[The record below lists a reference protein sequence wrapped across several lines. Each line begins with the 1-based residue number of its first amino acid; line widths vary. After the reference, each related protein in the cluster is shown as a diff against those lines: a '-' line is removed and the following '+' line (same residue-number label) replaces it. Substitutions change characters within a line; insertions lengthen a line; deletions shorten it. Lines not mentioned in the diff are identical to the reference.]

1 MVFLVAATVLVL
13 LVRAGLKHRSA
24 PPAGG
29 SPAVA
34 VTTGEQQATVRS
46 GDTLG
51 AIARRYDTTVE
62 ELKRLNP
69 GIDPVSLR
77 VGGRIRV
84 K

>member
-1 MVFLVAATVLVL
+1 MAFLLAATVLVL
-13 LVRAGLKHRSA
+13 LVRAGLKQRSA
-24 PPAGG
+24 PAGDG
-29 SPAVA
+29 SPVVA
-34 VTTGEQQATVRS
+34 VTTGQQQATVRA

-51 AIARRYDTTVE
+51 AIAHRYDTTVQ

-77 VGGRIRV
+77 VGQRIRV